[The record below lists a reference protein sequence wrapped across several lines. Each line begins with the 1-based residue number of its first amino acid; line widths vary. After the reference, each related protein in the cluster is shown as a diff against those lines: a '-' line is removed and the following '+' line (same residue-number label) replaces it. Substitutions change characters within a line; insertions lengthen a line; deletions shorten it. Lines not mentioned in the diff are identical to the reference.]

1 MLSVEDK
8 NFYNVVIRPL
18 SVVDAQISWKW
29 RNDFD
34 LWKHID
40 NPIEKECSQATEE
53 AFILKQI
60 SNPQSYHFAIMV
72 NQHLVGWISLSKKQ
86 DNEPPEID
94 ILIGDRG
101 FWNKGIG
108 SQAISQ
114 LLYFAKNQLN
124 LSSVSASVNEEN
136 IGAFKMFQKLGFQSS
151 QNGKFDL
158 PLNLLPPPVL
168 SVIVLVY
175 NHSSF
180 LEHTLMSMLVQ
191 KTNFPFEIVV
201 GNDCST
207 DNSQEILDRLKENYP
222 GILSV
227 VFHKKNVGPKNNMIS
242 IMQKATGDFFAL
254 CDGDDYWTD
263 PLKLQQQVDF
273 LRNNTSYSHCWH
285 RYEKLDE
292 KTGVLTPDTN
302 EKYFEKN
309 SSGVVFNF
317 ELFSKGWELGIQ
329 TLVFRKEAFRLSFA
343 PTYAFF
349 RDIHLITHLLNAGD
363 GFCLPF
369 FGAVYR
375 VHAGGTYSSLNE
387 LRKAQVAYG
396 IYKELLADF
405 AENAHIKK
413 QYRYYINDYIKNLI
427 ANGQNNK
434 AFMLSIEQFREGKD
448 YLLFKH
454 QIKTILK
461 AWIKQ

>member
-1 MLSVEDK
+1 MK
-8 NFYNVVIRPL
+8 FYNVVIRPL
-18 SVVDAQISWKW
+18 SVVDAQISWTW
-29 RNDFD
+29 RNDID
-34 LWKHID
+34 LWKYIG
-40 NPIEKECSQATEE
+40 NPIVKECSLAAEE
-53 AFILKQI
+53 DYILKQI

-72 NQHLVGWISLSKKQ
+72 DQRFVGWTSLSQKQ
-86 DNEPPEID
+86 ENEPAEIS
-94 ILIGDRG
+94 ILIGDRS

-114 LLYFAKNQLN
+114 LLYFAKNQLH
-124 LSSVSASVNEEN
+124 LPYVSALINEED
-136 IGAFKMFQKLGFQSS
+136 IRALKLFRKLGFQSS
-151 QNGKFDL
+151 QNQKFVL

-180 LEHTLMSMLVQ
+180 LEQTLMSMLIQ

-207 DNSQEILDRLKENYP
+207 DNSQEILDRLKKNYP

-227 VFHKKNVGPKNNMIS
+227 VFHPKNVGPKNNMIS
-242 IMQKATGDFFAL
+242 IMQKAAGEFLAL

-263 PLKLQQQVDF
+263 PLKLQKQVDF
-273 LRNNTSYSHCWH
+273 LKNNTSYSHCWH

-302 EKYFEKN
+302 EKHFEKN
-309 SSGVVFNF
+309 RSGVVFNF
-317 ELFSKGWELGIQ
+317 ELFSKRWELGIQ

-343 PTYAFF
+343 PKYEFF

-396 IYKELLADF
+396 IYKELLSDF
-405 AENAHIKK
+405 ADNFFIRK
-413 QYRYYINDYIKNLI
+413 QYRYYINDYIKKLI

-434 AFMLSIEQFREGKD
+434 AFMLSIEQFREGKE

-454 QIKTILK
+454 QIKTVLK
-461 AWIKQ
+461 AWTKQ